1 MRSEGEMKASEKKQN
16 IILSAANRNGIR
28 TITDL
33 ANRTGIPKTTLHR
46 RMENPGTLTITEIML
61 INRKVRFSE
70 EELKELVT

>member
-1 MRSEGEMKASEKKQN
+1 MKASEKKQN

-46 RMENPGTLTITEIML
+46 RMENPGSLTITELMI
-61 INRKVRFSE
+61 IDHKVRFTA
-70 EELKELVT
+70 EELKELIK